1 MLTRNL
7 LKTWRKEDT
16 VAFCETKYT
25 AGKKIR
31 KLKPMRYR
39 KLKLKENLS
48 APAKATRIKK
58 DQDEE
63 SVILE
68 PSEYPEL
75 LSILPSTSDPSH
87 PQAQGILTWIEREYK
102 SSRGFALD
110 SFNPSILPTVFQ
122 ELSIKWEHMK
132 MQYVTKVVTM
142 VHHFCN
148 LY

>member
-16 VAFCETKYT
+16 VAFCETNYT
-25 AGKKIR
+25 AGKKIQ

-48 APAKATRIKK
+48 APAKATGIKK

-63 SVILE
+63 SVTLE

-75 LSILPSTSDPSH
+75 LSTLPSTSDPSH
-87 PQAQGILTWIEREYK
+87 PQAQGILMWIEREYK
-102 SSRGFALD
+102 FSRGFALG

-122 ELSIKWEHMK
+122 ELAINW
-132 MQYVTKVVTM
+132 
-142 VHHFCN
+142 
-148 LY
+148 